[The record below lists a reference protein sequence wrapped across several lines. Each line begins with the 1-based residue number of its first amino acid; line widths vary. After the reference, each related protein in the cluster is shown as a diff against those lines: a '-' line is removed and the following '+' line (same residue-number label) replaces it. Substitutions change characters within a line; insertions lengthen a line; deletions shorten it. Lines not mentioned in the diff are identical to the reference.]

1 MLTRST
7 LIAVFFTAYASFL
20 NASTL
25 VWDQTEVRIEM
36 GPDEEEA
43 RASFKVTNKGEK
55 VVRIGRVK
63 SNCGCTDTILNKKIL
78 PPGESAEIVAIFSK
92 GRRQGL
98 NRNRLQV
105 YIDSQTDAVVT
116 LKMNVRIPDLIEAR
130 PQIVYWKPE
139 SSKSYRHV
147 SLIMDERYIDQ
158 ILQIDYDRSRLTVT
172 QESGNLKN
180 NNAILLKVKPKD
192 FSKLYRGTITVYGG
206 GPDGRKAETRVH
218 AFVQP

>member
-116 LKMNVRIPDLIEAR
+116 LKMNVRIPGLIEAR

-139 SSKSYRHV
+139 SSKSHRHV

>member
-1 MLTRST
+1 MLTRRT
-7 LIAVFFTAYASFL
+7 LIAMLISACASFL
-20 NASTL
+20 DASTL
-25 VWDQTEVRIEM
+25 VWDRTEVRIEM
-36 GPDEEEA
+36 GPDEEET
-43 RASFKVTNKGEK
+43 RASFKVTNEGEK
-55 VVRIGRVK
+55 VVRIARVK
-63 SNCGCTDTILNKKIL
+63 SNCGCTNTILNKKIL

-92 GRRQGL
+92 GKRQGL

-105 YIDSQTDAVVT
+105 YLDSQVDAIVT
-116 LKMNVRIPDLIEAR
+116 LKMNVQIPALIEAQ
-130 PQIVYWKPE
+130 PQIVFWKPE
-139 SSKSYRHV
+139 SSKTPRRVHL
-147 SLIMDERYIDQ
+147 LIDERHIDQ